1 MSNTRAKYCQI
12 IRNCDVVEPPTGA
25 AYFGAIS
32 AETVGTTS
40 LWYGLIK
47 VAPGHRTKAHTHPH
61 ETGLYV
67 VKGAFD
73 IYSGDALDESFT
85 ASERDFVLIPA
96 GVPHVATNKSDDAPV
111 FAIVARSDP
120 RHVEPAEMFPDLDPL
135 VP

>member
-1 MSNTRAKYCQI
+1 VI
-12 IRNCDVVEPPTGA
+12 IRDCDVVEPPTGA
-25 AYFGAIS
+25 AYFAAIS
-32 AETVGTTS
+32 AEATNTKT

-67 VKGAFD
+67 VKGAIDLF
-73 IYSGDALDESFT
+73 SGREMDESFT

-96 GVPHVATNKSDDAPV
+96 GVPHVAINKSDDTPV
-111 FAIVARSDP
+111 FAIVARSEP
-120 RHVEPAEMFPDLDPL
+120 RHVEPAEMTPELDGL

>member
-1 MSNTRAKYCQI
+1 MSEGTARHCVI
-12 IRNCDVVEPPTGA
+12 IRDCDVVEPPTGA
-25 AYFGAIS
+25 AYFAAIS
-32 AETVGTTS
+32 AEATAS
-40 LWYGLIK
+40 KNLWYGLIK

-73 IYSGDALDESFT
+73 VYSGDAMDESFS

-96 GVPHVATNKSDDAPV
+96 NVPHVAINKSADSPV

-120 RHVEPAEMFPDLDPL
+120 RHVEPAEMKPELDGL

>member
-1 MSNTRAKYCQI
+1 MSDETARHCVV
-12 IRNCDVVEPPTGA
+12 IRDCDVVEPPTGA
-25 AYFGAIS
+25 AYFAAIS
-32 AETVGTTS
+32 AEATGTTS

-73 IYSGDALDESFT
+73 VVSGTGMDERFT
-85 ASERDFVLIPA
+85 ARERDFVLIPA
-96 GVPHVATNKSDDAPV
+96 GVPHVAINVSADQPV

-120 RHVEPAEMFPDLDPL
+120 RHVEPAEMRPELDGL
-135 VP
+135 VV